1 MLKQFSVPGKVFCTT
16 TVLFV
21 LCYVGVFFH
30 IHRAHAVP
38 DWVSYVAKVS
48 NIQLNPET
56 GKHTV
61 YTEHRLQYDNDT
73 GNKTKK
79 QLRGRAIWHRKNLD
93 DPDHR
98 IRRTW
103 QTTSGEDSTFNMKT
117 NGIYW
122 FATTRAYALRLVRD
136 KEYRGAAYTN
146 VISGDWPS
154 PGVGAAQ
161 AETEWFEKRRFAPF
175 VTPAVPVE
183 EEKP

>member
-1 MLKQFSVPGKVFCTT
+1 MLKQFSVPGKIFCTT
-16 TVLFV
+16 TVLFI

-48 NIQLNPET
+48 NIQLNPDT

-73 GNKTKK
+73 SSTAQKK
-79 QLRGRAIWHRKNLD
+79 IRGKAIWHRKNPD
-93 DPDHR
+93 DADHI
-98 IRRTW
+98 IRRIW
-103 QTTSGEDSTFNMKT
+103 VTSRDTPFDMKT
-117 NGIYW
+117 HGVYW
-122 FATTRAYALRLVRD
+122 FATIRSHTLNLID
-136 KEYRGAAYTN
+136 GKDYRGAAYTN
-146 VISGDWPS
+146 VIEGDWPS
-154 PGVGAAQ
+154 TGVGAATV
-161 AETEWFEKRRFAPF
+161 ETAWFKKPEFAPF